1 MAVFFDL
8 DGTILGT
15 SEKKITILNRCAKDV
30 GAPLITREQYYDVF
44 NRLIQRGKLDTR
56 RPIFEA
62 LLKDKKLA
70 DALAKRYQHRSLEK
84 TFVYPDARD
93 VLPALPG
100 KKGLVTNGPRL
111 SQRMK
116 IEQFGLSPYFD
127 VIVISGEV
135 GVAKPNPQIF
145 HLALQALNSSPA
157 ESYYVGDVEQLD
169 IMGAKNAGLTSIL
182 IRRDGAPPTVKPD
195 YEIAPPTVKPDY
207 EIHDLRELYK
217 LVHK

>member
-1 MAVFFDL
+1 MAVLFDL

-15 SEKKITILNRCAKDV
+15 SETKITILNRCAKDV
-30 GAPLITREQYYDVF
+30 GAPAITREQYYDVF
-44 NRLIQRGKLDTR
+44 DRLIQRGKLDTR
-56 RPIFEA
+56 RPIFET
-62 LLKDKKLA
+62 LLNDKKLA
-70 DALAKRYQHRSLEK
+70 EKLEK

-93 VLPALPG
+93 VLQALPG

-116 IEQFGLSPYFD
+116 IERFGLSPYFD

-145 HLALQALNSSPA
+145 HLALRSLDSSPA
-157 ESYYVGDVEQLD
+157 ESFYVGDVEKLD

-195 YEIAPPTVKPDY
+195 YEIQ
-207 EIHDLRELYK
+207 DLRELYT

>member
-1 MAVFFDL
+1 MTVLFDL

-30 GAPLITREQYYDVF
+30 GAPAITRETYYAVF

-56 RPIFEA
+56 KLVFET

-70 DALAKRYQHRSLEK
+70 EKLSKQYQHRSLEK

-93 VLPALPG
+93 VLQALPG

-116 IEQFGLSPYFD
+116 IEAFGLSQYFD

-145 HLALQALNSSPA
+145 HLALRSLDARAA
-157 ESYYVGDVEQLD
+157 ESFYVGDVEQLD
-169 IMGAKNAGLTSIL
+169 VLGAKNAGLTSIL
-182 IRRDGAPPTVKPD
+182 IRRNGAPPTVQPD
-195 YEIAPPTVKPDY
+195 YEIQ
-207 EIHDLRELYK
+207 DLRELYT
-217 LVHK
+217 LVHE